1 MRMSQLLTKTMRQP
15 PSEADTISHQ
25 LLTRAGM
32 IHQVAAGIYANLP
45 LGWRVLHR
53 LEQIIRKEM
62 NRAGGQEVTMPG
74 LQPFELWERS
84 GRDLAFGESLFRF
97 TDRRG
102 RKLCLG
108 PTHEE
113 MVTELVGHHVQ
124 SYRDLPQLIYQIQT
138 KFRDEPRP
146 RGGLLRVRE
155 FPMMDLYS
163 FDADEEALDVSYQ
176 KMRKAYNNIF
186 ERCGLPTMEVEADS
200 GAIGGK
206 DSHEFMV
213 IAPSGEDIIIHCP
226 RCGYS
231 ANLEKAQ
238 SIKPDRPREE
248 TRPTEE
254 VATPGMKSIEEVA
267 GFLNMEKGQTL
278 KAVFY
283 VSGGRLVFV
292 IIRGDLEVNEVKL
305 RNALKAVDLRLATD
319 DEVRRGGLVAGSAS
333 PVGLNGVKVI
343 ADDSITLGANFVSG
357 ANRPDYHLKNVN
369 YPRDFTVDMMLDI
382 AAAQP
387 GEGCPKC
394 GASLASTR
402 GIEVGHI
409 FKLGRIFS
417 EKVGAVFLDQ
427 KGESQPIIMG
437 CYGIGVGRLMAAAV
451 EQNHDEKGIIWPA
464 PLAPYQVHIC
474 ALSMDNPEVATAA
487 ENLYQGLEAAG
498 VETLLDDRIASP
510 GVKFNDADLI
520 GVPVRIVLSPRS
532 LKSQSAEMKRR
543 SESEASSMPLEG
555 LISRIVDEVNVLQR

>member
-1 MRMSQLLTKTMRQP
+1 MRMSQLLTKTLRQP

-32 IHQVAAGIYANLP
+32 IHQVASGIYAYLP

-53 LEQIIRKEM
+53 LEQIIREEM
-62 NRAGGQEVTMPG
+62 TRVGGQEVTMPA
-74 LQPFELWERS
+74 LQPFDLWEKS
-84 GRDLAFGESLFRF
+84 GRHLAFGEGLFTL
-97 TDRRG
+97 TDRRD

-113 MVTELVGHHVQ
+113 VVTELARHHIQ

-163 FDADEEALDVSYQ
+163 FDTDDEALDVSYQ
-176 KMRKAYNNIF
+176 KMRRAYNNVF
-186 ERCGLPTMEVEADS
+186 RRCGLPTMEVEADS

-213 IAPSGEDIIIHCP
+213 IAASGEDVIVHCP
-226 RCGYS
+226 RCGYA

-238 SIKPDRPREE
+238 SIKPDRPRED
-248 TRPTEE
+248 TRPIEEVSTPGKKSIDE
-254 VATPGMKSIEEVA
+254 VAT
-267 GFLNMEKGQTL
+267 FLNIEKGQTL

-283 VSGGRLVFV
+283 SSDGHLVFV
-292 IIRGDLEVNEVKL
+292 LIRGDLEVNEVKL
-305 RNALKAVDLRLATD
+305 KNALKSVDLHLATD
-319 DEVRRGGLVAGSAS
+319 EEVRQAGLVAGSAS
-333 PVGLNGVKVI
+333 PVGLDRVRVV
-343 ADDSITLGANFVSG
+343 ADDSITLGVNFVSG

-369 YPRDFTVDMMLDI
+369 YPRDFKVDMMVDI
-382 AAAQP
+382 ATARP

-394 GASLASTR
+394 GSALTSTR

-417 EKVGAVFLDQ
+417 EKVGALFLDQ
-427 KGESQPIIMG
+427 EGNPQPIVMG
-437 CYGIGVGRLMAAAV
+437 CYGMGVGRLMAAAV
-451 EQNHDEKGIIWPA
+451 EQNHDDKGIIWPV

-474 ALSMDNPEVATAA
+474 ALSMDNPEVAAVSEKLYHELA
-487 ENLYQGLEAAG
+487 EAGLE
-498 VETLLDDRIASP
+498 VILDDRIASP
-510 GVKFNDADLI
+510 GVKFNDADLL
-520 GVPVRIVLSPRS
+520 GTPLRIVVSPRS
-532 LKSQSAEMKRR
+532 LKSQSAELKKR
-543 SESEASSMPLEG
+543 SSAEILTLPLEG
-555 LISRIVDEVNVLQR
+555 LSPRIVTDINALQQ